1 MSDALYVGAKVRAVT
16 AVAILLFVAFGV
28 YLYTMGGSTGTIYV
42 RSILSLFEG
51 IVWDSL
57 PFLVIGVTLSS
68 IVDALSARRAFSSLL
83 STRIKSH
90 AVAATLGLALPVCDC
105 GVAPVARTMR
115 RRGVPEAT
123 AMTYALATPT
133 LNIISIVATV
143 VAFHGSWTMALWRI
157 GAVLLLSL
165 SIGMLLSRLQGDA
178 ADVYQQ
184 PNTNA
189 SHARGTFAT
198 VDHMAR
204 HAIAELVA
212 IGPFLILSALIA
224 ATAQELWPLR
234 AVTAFTQHSVW
245 SIPLMM
251 ALGGM
256 LSLCSEADA
265 FVAAGL
271 ASLFSPG
278 AILAFLLAGQLV
290 DIRNMMVF
298 PTVFQQRTIWTALS
312 LASLFVF
319 VISALANHVILGG
332 WTL

>member
-16 AVAILLFVAFGV
+16 AVAILFFVAVGV
-28 YLYTMGGSTGTIYV
+28 YLYTMGGSTGVIHV

-68 IVDALSARRAFSSLL
+68 VVDVLSARRAFSSLL

-90 AVAATLGLALPVCDC
+90 ALAATLGLALPVCDC

-123 AMTYALATPT
+123 AMTFALATPT
-133 LNIISIVATV
+133 LNIISIAATF
-143 VAFHGSWTMALWRI
+143 VAFHGSWSMVLWRV

-165 SIGMLLSRLQGDA
+165 SIGVLLSRLQGDA
-178 ADVYQQ
+178 TDVYQQ
-184 PNTNA
+184 SSVRVEP
-189 SHARGTFAT
+189 ARKTLAT
-198 VDHMAR
+198 AEHMTR
-204 HAIAELVA
+204 HAIGELVA

-234 AVTAFTQHSVW
+234 AVTAFTQHSLW

-298 PTVFQQRTIWTALS
+298 PSVFQQRTIWTALP
-312 LASLFVF
+312 LAALFVF
-319 VISALANHVILGG
+319 VISVMANYFFLGR